1 MTCTRITCISAEFLD
16 CISNIWSTWV
26 ENGGGEEEGGGRDKK
41 EIRRRRKFFLKMPP
55 KYF

>member
-26 ENGGGEEEGGGRDKK
+26 ESGGGEEEGGGRDKK